1 MNNYFR
7 YYSHKLRFGPW
18 FKIKKHLFDIH
29 LYSLQAADKFHE
41 SRICKVLYKL
51 GLYTFYYDSP
61 IGLYLWLSSP
71 KDFEDIPDDKWH
83 TNLRSLAGKCKAH
96 LFQYAKGYGNKIGR
110 FIGILYTQEDYYYIL
125 MDDNGNKWYESCV
138 GKLEFLKD

>member
-1 MNNYFR
+1 MG
-7 YYSHKLRFGPW
+7 YYLHKLKYGPW

-41 SRICKVLYKL
+41 SRLCKILFKL
-51 GLYTFYYDSP
+51 GLYTFNYDSP

-71 KDFEDIPDDKWH
+71 KDFETLTDENKYI
-83 TNLRSLAGKCKAH
+83 NLRSLAGKCKAH
-96 LFQYAKGYGNKIGR
+96 LFQKAKGYGSKTGY
-110 FIGILYTQEDYYYIL
+110 FIGILYTHEDLYYIL
-125 MDDNGNKWYESCV
+125 MDNNGNKWYETCC